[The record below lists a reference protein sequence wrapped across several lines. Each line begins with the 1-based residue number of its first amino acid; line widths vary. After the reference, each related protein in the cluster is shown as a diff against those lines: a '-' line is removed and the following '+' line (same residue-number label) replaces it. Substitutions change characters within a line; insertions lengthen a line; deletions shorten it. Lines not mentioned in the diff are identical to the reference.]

1 MTRSEAKDQLA
12 TIIREKQ
19 GCKATDL
26 LGSKAV
32 LEIILADHPLLDLIE
47 ELVSEGRLVEVEY
60 YLADLP
66 YRVKSFLLPEGTTI
80 HGDPRKETTHA

>member
-47 ELVSEGRLVEVEY
+47 ELVSEGRLVEIEY
-60 YLADLP
+60 CLADLP
-66 YRVKSFLLPEGTTI
+66 YRTKNFLLPEGTII
-80 HGDPRKETTHA
+80 HSAPRKESPHA